1 MTEAI
6 YLEVS
11 EKTEAAKCKQRRFSV
26 SGMLKFL
33 GVSRSGYR
41 SWLNRVTSNTQ
52 KRKET
57 NHTLINVVQIPVFC
71 FHEQAGKRC
80 LFQYLKE
87 DGNLAA
93 GDGVLIDD
101 RTARGSFIA
110 VLAVEGNICIKFQSI
125 QQILRIHLQEM
136 AARCNEQPYPR
147 FLCPVKGMS
156 GIIRNPLLIK
166 SPQCAVYVK
175 KYRLNHDLSF
185 LPAPFFLKIRPPVTK
200 AVTIIAVWKHLRKYR
215 Y

>member
-57 NHTLINVVQIPVFC
+57 NHTLINVVQIPVFR
-71 FHEQAGKRC
+71 FHEQAGKWC

-93 GDGVLIDD
+93 GDRVLIDD

-110 VLAVEGNICIKFQSI
+110 VLAVEGNICINASPSSRSSESTSRKWRPVAMNS
-125 QQILRIHLQEM
+125 RIPGQH
-136 AARCNEQPYPR
+136 P
-147 FLCPVKGMS
+147 G
-156 GIIRNPLLIK
+156 
-166 SPQCAVYVK
+166 
-175 KYRLNHDLSF
+175 
-185 LPAPFFLKIRPPVTK
+185 
-200 AVTIIAVWKHLRKYR
+200 
-215 Y
+215 

>member
-57 NHTLINVVQIPVFC
+57 NHTLINVVQIPVFR
-71 FHEQAGKRC
+71 FHEQEGKWC

-93 GDGVLIDD
+93 GDRVLIDD

-110 VLAVEGNICIKFQSI
+110 VLAVEGNICIKCQSI

-147 FLCPVKGMS
+147 TAS
-156 GIIRNPLLIK
+156 
-166 SPQCAVYVK
+166 
-175 KYRLNHDLSF
+175 RLNCLSCCFGIMRFSFSTIPILYHDF
-185 LPAPFFLKIRPPVTK
+185 LYRGFRILPCTIYILTSHQAFLYLGCPAKGQT
-200 AVTIIAVWKHLRKYR
+200 
-215 Y
+215 